1 VILHRVIEQI
11 EQGIHDME
19 DSDGE
24 TAMGRLGNY
33 SAPDYRPVRRIRDAG
48 IAVAFRQISF

>member
-11 EQGIHDME
+11 EQGIHYME

-48 IAVAFRQISF
+48 IAVALWRISF